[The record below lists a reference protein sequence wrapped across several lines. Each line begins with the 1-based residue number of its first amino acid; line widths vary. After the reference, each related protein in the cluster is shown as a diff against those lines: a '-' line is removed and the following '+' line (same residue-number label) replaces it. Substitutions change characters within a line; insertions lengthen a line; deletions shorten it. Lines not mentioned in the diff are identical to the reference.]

1 MPLMQWTQAMS
12 VGLAELDD
20 DHKVLIKVIND
31 LAASAGDAA
40 RRDVVRQCLLSL
52 RRYAEFHFA
61 REEKVMSACNYPDL
75 ELHKGEHRDFVKRI
89 QEVTAEFDEDPE
101 GTIETVNE
109 ALLSYLKDWL
119 NHHIL
124 IEDMAYRPHVEHSA
138 EAKQAAKAFK
148 ASEVW
153 WSQ

>member
-12 VGLAELDD
+12 VGLEELDD

-31 LAASAGDAA
+31 LAANAGDAA

-61 REEKVMSACNYPDL
+61 REEKVMSACKYPGL
-75 ELHKGEHRDFVKRI
+75 ESQKSEHRDFVKRI
-89 QEVTAEFDEDPE
+89 QEVTTRFDEDTTGSVE
-101 GTIETVNE
+101 VVNE
-109 ALLSYLKDWL
+109 ALLSFLKEWL

-124 IEDMAYRPHVEHSA
+124 TEDMAYRPHVERSA
-138 EAKQAAKAFK
+138 EAKQAAKDFK

>member
-12 VGLAELDD
+12 VGLEELDD

-31 LAASAGDAA
+31 LAANAGDAA
-40 RRDVVRQCLLSL
+40 RRDVVRQCLLAL

-61 REEKVMSACNYPDL
+61 REEKVMSACKYPGLDSQ
-75 ELHKGEHRDFVKRI
+75 KSEHRDFVKRI
-89 QEVTAEFDEDPE
+89 QEVTTRFDEDTTGSVE
-101 GTIETVNE
+101 VVNE
-109 ALLSYLKDWL
+109 ALLSFLREWL

-124 IEDMAYRPHVEHSA
+124 IEDMAYRPHVVRSA

>member
-1 MPLMQWTQAMS
+1 MPLMQWTEAMS
-12 VGLAELDD
+12 VGLDELDD

-31 LAASAGDAA
+31 LHANAGDAA
-40 RRDVVRQCLLSL
+40 RRDVVRQCLLAL

-61 REEKVMSACNYPDL
+61 REEKVMSACKYPGL

-89 QEVTAEFDEDPE
+89 QEVTARFDEDTE
-101 GTIETVNE
+101 GSVEVVNE
-109 ALLSYLKDWL
+109 ALLSFLKDWL

-124 IEDMAYRPHVEHSA
+124 IEDMAYRPHVERSA

>member
-1 MPLMQWTQAMS
+1 MPLMQWTPAMS
-12 VGLAELDD
+12 VGMEELDN

-31 LAASAGDAA
+31 LDANA
-40 RRDVVRQCLLSL
+40 DSNSRREVVRQCLISL

-61 REEKVMSACNYPDL
+61 REEKAMSACGYPQLDG
-75 ELHKGEHRDFVKRI
+75 HKGEHRDFVKRI
-89 QEVTAEFDEDPE
+89 QDVTARFDAGTEDAA
-101 GTIETVNE
+101 GIVNRE
-109 ALLSYLKDWL
+109 LLDFLKDWL

-138 EAKQAAKAFK
+138 EAKQAAKSFK
-148 ASEVW
+148 AAEVW

>member
-1 MPLMQWTQAMS
+1 MPLMQWTEAMS
-12 VGLAELDD
+12 VGLEELDD

-31 LAASAGDAA
+31 LAANAGDAA

-61 REEKVMSACNYPDL
+61 REEKVMSACKYPGLDSQ
-75 ELHKGEHRDFVKRI
+75 KNEHRDFVKRI
-89 QEVTAEFDEDPE
+89 QEVTSRFDEDTTGSVE
-101 GTIETVNE
+101 VVNE
-109 ALLSYLKDWL
+109 ALLNFLKEWL

-124 IEDMAYRPHVEHSA
+124 IEDMAYRPHVERSA

>member
-12 VGLAELDD
+12 VGLEELDD

-31 LAASAGDAA
+31 LAANAGDAA

-61 REEKVMSACNYPDL
+61 REEKVLSACKYPGL
-75 ELHKGEHRDFVKRI
+75 ETQKSEHRDFVKRI
-89 QEVTAEFDEDPE
+89 QEVTTRFDEDAE
-101 GTIETVNE
+101 GSIEVVNE
-109 ALLSYLKDWL
+109 VLLSYLKEWL

-124 IEDMAYRPHVEHSA
+124 VEDMAYRQQVERSA

>member
-1 MPLMQWTQAMS
+1 MQWTQDMS
-12 VGLAELDD
+12 VGLTELDD

-31 LAASAGDAA
+31 LAANADDAA

-61 REEKVMSACNYPDL
+61 REEKVMSACKYPGL
-75 ELHKGEHRDFVKRI
+75 ESHKGEHRDFVKRI
-89 QEVTAEFDEDPE
+89 QEITAQFDEDPE
-101 GTIETVNE
+101 GTIQTVNE
-109 ALLSYLKDWL
+109 ALLGFLKDWL
-119 NHHIL
+119 SHHIL
-124 IEDMAYRPHVEHSA
+124 VEDMAYRPQVERSA

>member
-12 VGLAELDD
+12 VGLEELDD
-20 DHKVLIKVIND
+20 DHKVLIRVIND
-31 LAASAGDAA
+31 LAANAGDTA

-61 REEKVMSACNYPDL
+61 REEKVMSACKYAGLDSQ
-75 ELHKGEHRDFVKRI
+75 KSEHRDFVKRI
-89 QEVTAEFDEDPE
+89 QEVTARFDEDTE
-101 GTIETVNE
+101 GSIEVVNE
-109 ALLSYLKDWL
+109 ALLGFLKEWL

-124 IEDMAYRPHVEHSA
+124 TEDMAYRPHVERSA

>member
-12 VGLAELDD
+12 VGLEELDD

-31 LAASAGDAA
+31 LAANAGNAA

-61 REEKVMSACNYPDL
+61 REEKVMSACKYPGLDPQ
-75 ELHKGEHRDFVKRI
+75 KIEHRDFVKRI
-89 QEVTAEFDEDPE
+89 QEVTSRFDEDTTGSVE
-101 GTIETVNE
+101 VVNE
-109 ALLSYLKDWL
+109 ALLSFLKEWL

-124 IEDMAYRPHVEHSA
+124 IEDMAYRPHVERSA